1 MFYGLQISKII
12 SKTVMT
18 AVKNNEIPASTL
30 IVIDKPSDRLFSKIK
45 VTLIE
50 HSNNVN
56 IEIKINI
63 FLLML
68 SIVVVFLG

>member
-30 IVIDKPSDRLFSKIK
+30 IVIDKPSDRLFSKIN

>member
-12 SKTVMT
+12 SKTVIT

-30 IVIDKPSDRLFSKIK
+30 TVIDKPSDRSFSKMN

-50 HSNNVN
+50 QSNNVN
-56 IEIKINI
+56 IEIKINN

-68 SIVVVFLG
+68 SNIIVFLG